1 MMARRSASVVFAV
14 VAAMFFAAVPA
25 SAELGPIQLVSKSP
39 FEQADSASATALSAD
54 GRYLA
59 FQGSIGGQSGVFRE
73 DLTTGALLAV
83 ATAAA
88 EGPAPADATA
98 PSISADGRYVSF
110 TTGAALDPS
119 DDVNGADDVYVADM
133 ASSPPS
139 YELAS
144 ALDGSTA
151 GISYSGPGGSQASG
165 RVALSADGRELVF
178 FTTAGSDLT
187 SGPSGSTP
195 GEETPAGQVVLR
207 DLATDR
213 TTLVSTERDPETG
226 AMTDLPVAGGAMIL
240 KPQAPPPGA
249 ALSADGS
256 TVAWLAGHLPTQ
268 VPLLPSEAEAI
279 AQLDQLDAVPYD
291 EPLWRRVSDG
301 PTAPTRRIIGGG
313 DLSFPAMTN
322 KADDLNPAASG
333 WLGLQRV
340 NGTPQL
346 SANGDAVAL
355 IGNPTEA
362 ANVFLVNMDPGLS
375 RSQAVRQLTRETPVN
390 PNQPNRGINLI
401 PTLPLN
407 GNIFDLAISAD
418 GKRLAFTTAR
428 QQFPLSP
435 PNLVTPPPGQVG
447 LTELYLIDLE
457 GETLQQVTHGA
468 GGEGEASLAPAVVN
482 AVNGDGA
489 GSPSFDAGAGLIA
502 FSSVASNL
510 VAGDGNEASDAFTMT
525 ATSDDRSAAA
535 VRISPGPRRR
545 GKKRAGFTLS
555 AFSLPHGGV
564 RLVASVPGPGSF
576 WAQASAPPAAGA
588 VVSKAPRTLAQG
600 RRRAHRGGSV
610 KLDLVL
616 PPRLRHLAHTREGV
630 YAVAHASFRRRG
642 RKTLHAQLQVRF
654 HAHPAKQKRG
664 RR

>member
-1 MMARRSASVVFAV
+1 MMLRRSALAIAV
-14 VAAMFFAAVPA
+14 IAAVLFAAAPA
-25 SAELGPIQLVSKSP
+25 SAEPGPIQLVSKSP
-39 FEQADSASATALSAD
+39 FEQADSASATALSAA

-59 FQGSIGGQSGVFRE
+59 FQGSIGGRSGVFRE
-73 DLTTGALLAV
+73 DLTSGAVLAV
-83 ATAAA
+83 ATATAG
-88 EGPAPADATA
+88 GPAPADAAA

-110 TTGAALDPS
+110 TTSAALDPS
-119 DDVNGADDVYVADM
+119 DDANGADDVYVADM
-133 ASSPPS
+133 ASSPPT

-151 GISYSGPGGSQASG
+151 GLTYGGPGGAQASG
-165 RVALSADGRELVF
+165 RVALSADGRELAF
-178 FTTAGSDLT
+178 FTTAASDLT

-195 GEETPAGQVVLR
+195 GEETPAGQVAVR

-213 TTLVSTERDPETG
+213 TTLVSAERDPKTG

-256 TVAWLAGHLPTQ
+256 TVAWLAGHLPAQ
-268 VPLLPSEAEAI
+268 VPLLPGESEAI
-279 AQLDQLDAVPYD
+279 AQLDALDVVPYD
-291 EPLWRRVSDG
+291 EPLWRRVADG
-301 PTAPTRRIIGGG
+301 PAAPTRRIIGGG

-340 NGTPQL
+340 DGTPQL
-346 SANGDAVAL
+346 SADGDTVAL

-362 ANVFLVNMDPGLS
+362 ANVFLASMDPGLS
-375 RSQAVRQLTRETPVN
+375 RTQAVRRLTRETPVN

-401 PTLPLN
+401 PTLQLN
-407 GNIFDLAISAD
+407 GHIFDLTISAD
-418 GKRLAFTTAR
+418 GRRLAFTTAR
-428 QQFPLSP
+428 QQFPLAP

-447 LTELYLIDLE
+447 LVELYLVDLE
-457 GETLQQVTHGA
+457 GETLQRVTHGT
-468 GGEGEASLAPAVVN
+468 GGEGEASLAPSIGN
-482 AVNGDGA
+482 NVNGDGA

-502 FSSVASNL
+502 FSSSASNL
-510 VAGDGNEASDAFTMT
+510 VAGDGNEASDAFTVT
-525 ATSDDRSAAA
+525 ATSDDRSSAP

-576 WAQASAPPAAGA
+576 WVQASSPPSAGA

-600 RRRAHRGGSV
+600 RRRARRGGSV

-616 PPRLRHLAHTREGV
+616 PPHLRHLAHTREGV
-630 YAVAHASFRRRG
+630 YAIARAGFHRRG

-654 HAHPAKQKRG
+654 HAHPAKKKRG
-664 RR
+664 R